1 MDFVLALR
9 ITHITF
15 TISRK
20 THFLICDMTDYYF
33 QTTLF
38 YSCLH
43 GPFLLIGFNYLKIT
57 EPLQGGSLLFTTKVP
72 QIPGTHFI
80 DLGRMKG

>member
-38 YSCLH
+38 Y
-43 GPFLLIGFNYLKIT
+43 PAFMVIA
-57 EPLQGGSLLFTTKVP
+57 GSIL
-72 QIPGTHFI
+72 
-80 DLGRMKG
+80 